1 MTPFFSKGCGS
12 TQKGMDQLKSKGMD
26 RLNKRVWIDS
36 RRHWWSTLY
45 HLLDFKLSYSVI
57 STCLLF
63 KENANDS
70 KNSLKYQD
78 EFDGPIEEESFEYDY
93 EDFLQSQMP
102 PSFNEI
108 FQHCLLPTI
117 ESVKGHVGKLI
128 ICCIIFRISTQLCK
142 FFHPFWQF
150 DPFFLKY

>member
-1 MTPFFSKGCGS
+1 M
-12 TQKGMDQLKSKGMD
+12 
-26 RLNKRVWIDS
+26 
-36 RRHWWSTLY
+36 LY
-45 HLLDFKLSYSVI
+45 NLLYFKLSYSVI
-57 STCLLF
+57 STYLLF
-63 KENANDS
+63 KEKANDS

-142 FFHPFWQF
+142 FFYSLVKTWQF
-150 DPFFLKY
+150 GPFFWNSNFRQLIHKKQ

>member
-1 MTPFFSKGCGS
+1 M
-12 TQKGMDQLKSKGMD
+12 LK
-26 RLNKRVWIDS
+26 
-36 RRHWWSTLY
+36 Y
-45 HLLDFKLSYSVI
+45 CLLDFKLSYSVN
-57 STCLLF
+57 TYVVHTFLLF
-63 KENANDS
+63 KEIANDS

-142 FFHPFWQF
+142 FFPS
-150 DPFFLKY
+150 LS

>member
-1 MTPFFSKGCGS
+1 M
-12 TQKGMDQLKSKGMD
+12 
-26 RLNKRVWIDS
+26 
-36 RRHWWSTLY
+36 
-45 HLLDFKLSYSVI
+45 
-57 STCLLF
+57 
-63 KENANDS
+63 
-70 KNSLKYQD
+70 KYQD

-142 FFHPFWQF
+142 FFHPFFEILDFGWRRFSYSPELRILLFKVLCLLIHKMLQLSMIIQCNGKK
-150 DPFFLKY
+150 FFREEHLFCCLQVFTSFLDS